1 MYAFIFDMDGV
12 IIDSE
17 PIHFEIDTK
26 TMKHFG
32 VEISN
37 KELEKYVGMTNPEMW
52 KLIKDDYNITE
63 SINEIIN
70 YQLGSKIKIL
80 RESNIEPIEGIKEL
94 IFQLK
99 NENIS
104 IAVASSSPR
113 KFIQEVLIKFN
124 LIDCFQ
130 YIVSGEEVA
139 KGKPAPDIYI
149 EAAKQ
154 LGVNTEH
161 CIVIKDSRNGV
172 LAAKNAGMKCIGY
185 RNINSGNQNLSQADI
200 VIKSIKEVDVTL
212 LKKWEEKL

>member
-70 YQLGSKIKIL
+70 YQLGNKIKIL

-161 CIVIKDSRNGV
+161 CIVIEDSRNGV